1 MAALDCV
8 QKLVQ
13 SAMRSEAPEE
23 GRPSDGVTTE
33 QLDQEPDD
41 DGYSR
46 AQFPFDQKSELQRN
60 LI

>member
-1 MAALDCV
+1 
-8 QKLVQ
+8 
-13 SAMRSEAPEE
+13 MRSEAPEE
-23 GRPSDGVTTE
+23 GRPSDGITTE